1 MKRAEDEGLHSATPY
16 YLSEGGVP
24 SVLPTQAL
32 MLPAPVPS
40 GGVAPVTP
48 AVVLNSR
55 ADDESGGAR
64 GGSLMFFAGRQPL
77 LRLLLTAESA
87 RDLSKWLAAFAESMG
102 PVKEKSL
109 IQEAS

>member
-40 GGVAPVTP
+40 GVAPVTP

-102 PVKEKSL
+102 PLKEKPL
-109 IQEAS
+109 IEVP